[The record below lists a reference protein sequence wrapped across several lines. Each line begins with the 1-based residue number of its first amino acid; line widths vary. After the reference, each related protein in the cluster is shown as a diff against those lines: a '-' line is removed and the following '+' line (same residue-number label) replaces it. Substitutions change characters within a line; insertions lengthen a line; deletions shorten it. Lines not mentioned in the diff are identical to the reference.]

1 MEVKNLDID
10 AKEYLFGSLFLLA
23 NKLQILGDNYLEEIT
38 LKQWFLLMMIENL
51 DRKQSSITEVAAH
64 IGSSRQNVRKML
76 EILEAK
82 GYVELSQ
89 NLHDKRNLS
98 VELTPQS
105 FQFFENFETKGAI
118 FLDRLFQDISSEQM
132 EISRKTFE
140 TLFENIKRM
149 ELYNE

>member
-1 MEVKNLDID
+1 
-10 AKEYLFGSLFLLA
+10 
-23 NKLQILGDNYLEEIT
+23 
-38 LKQWFLLMMIENL
+38 MMIENL
-51 DRKQSSITEVAAH
+51 GRKQSSITEVAAH

-82 GYVELSQ
+82 GYVKLSQ
-89 NLHDKRNLS
+89 NPQDKRNLS
-98 VELTPQS
+98 VELMPQS
-105 FQFFENFETKGAI
+105 FQFFENFKAKGAV
-118 FLDRLFQDISSEQM
+118 FLDLLFQDIPSEQM